1 MSNLDARSFA
11 NTLVSFCLLCIL
23 DCSQFYV
30 HGPLQESL
38 VLVRP
43 CRSPGRLL
51 EEGSSKRSVL
61 LASLMWSSYREEMT
75 VWGFFCTFAG
85 RFCGDTLPA
94 QIISTDSRL
103 WIEFRSSS
111 SWVGK
116 GFSAVY
122 EGTMLSFP
130 MHLLLL
136 QMWIWPYESKSVT
149 VINWCLCHFSPPVQ
163 PSVEERWSGRA
174 ARSSRLIILMNTSP
188 TKSVCGKSQWQ
199 RGLMLASPFS
209 HLR

>member
-75 VWGFFCTFAG
+75 VWGFFA
-85 RFCGDTLPA
+85 
-94 QIISTDSRL
+94 
-103 WIEFRSSS
+103 
-111 SWVGK
+111 
-116 GFSAVY
+116 
-122 EGTMLSFP
+122 
-130 MHLLLL
+130 LL
-136 QMWIWPYESKSVT
+136 QGAFVETHFQLRLSRPTADCGLNSGAAAAGWAKDFQLFMKVQCSVFPCMSF
-149 VINWCLCHFSPPVQ
+149 WYRCEFGH
-163 PSVEERWSGRA
+163 
-174 ARSSRLIILMNTSP
+174 M
-188 TKSVCGKSQWQ
+188 K
-199 RGLMLASPFS
+199 AS
-209 HLR
+209 LWL